1 MADTKG
7 GLGST
12 LKCDILMT
20 KWLRF
25 VIEACLTCHLMTNP
39 RRSFRSLFR
48 LRALALVLGVATVA
62 GLIVQPVGADQLSD
76 KRAEAA
82 TIAARLGQL
91 DMAMMDV
98 NARFEAANY
107 KLQQAEAA
115 VAEARRM
122 SVITKA
128 EMEKRSEELRGFA
141 VKAYKGGSDTH
152 ETDALLTDDASAS
165 VISKTYIASLSGN
178 RQDYIDALNAARQK
192 ADEDATRLAEAEA
205 EAKASADEIEAA
217 RAQAQAQRDEQA
229 ALNSRVQGEV
239 ADLVRKEQEVIQAAA
254 AAAAASRRA
263 AASASSSRTV
273 TRAPV
278 DIPAANG
285 TVANTAIRAG
295 MTKIGSPYV
304 WAASGPSAFDCSG
317 FTQWAFGQAGVSL
330 PHYSGAQYAMTTRI
344 SASQLQPGDLVFW
357 GGSGSAH
364 VAIYMGN
371 NQLVHAFGSG
381 GVDVTELDGWWMPPS
396 GYGRLNL

>member
-1 MADTKG
+1 
-7 GLGST
+7 
-12 LKCDILMT
+12 MT
-20 KWLRF
+20 
-25 VIEACLTCHLMTNP
+25 TP
-39 RRSFRSLFR
+39 RRSFRSVVR
-48 LRALALVLGVATVA
+48 LRTLAVALGLATVA

-82 TIAARLGQL
+82 VIASRLAQL
-91 DMAMMDV
+91 DGAMMEV

-107 KLQQAEAA
+107 KLKQAEEA

-122 SVITKA
+122 AASTKA
-128 EMEKRSEELRGFA
+128 EMDKRAEELRGFA
-141 VKAYKGGSDTH
+141 VKAYMGGT
-152 ETDALLTDDASAS
+152 EGPAADALLSDDASS
-165 VISKTYIASLSGN
+165 GVISTTYMSSLSGN
-178 RQDYIDALNAARQK
+178 RQDYVDALNAARAK
-192 ADEDATRLAEAEA
+192 ADEDATRLAQAEA

-217 RAQAQAQRDEQA
+217 RNQAKAQRDEQA
-229 ALNSRVQGEV
+229 ALNARVQGEV
-239 ADLVRKEQEVIQAAA
+239 AELVRREQEAIRAAA
-254 AAAAASRRA
+254 AAAAAARRSA
-263 AASASSSRTV
+263 AVAASPRSSGQV
-273 TRAPV
+273 AVNVP
-278 DIPAANG
+278 PANG
-285 TVANTAIRAG
+285 SVANAAIRAG
-295 MTKIGSPYV
+295 LTKVGSPYV

-317 FTQWAFGQAGVSL
+317 FTQWAFAQAGVRL